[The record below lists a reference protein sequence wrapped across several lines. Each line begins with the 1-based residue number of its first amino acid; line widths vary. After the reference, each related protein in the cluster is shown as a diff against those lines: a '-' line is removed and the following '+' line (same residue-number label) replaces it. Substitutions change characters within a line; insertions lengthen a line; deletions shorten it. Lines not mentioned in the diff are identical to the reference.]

1 MWRYHNPVELAFSGE
16 RGKNYIGTRE
26 RFESLSEAAVADT
39 AAAR

>member
-16 RGKNYIGTRE
+16 RGRNFIGTRE
-26 RFESLSEAAVADT
+26 RLEAAVADT